1 MIEITTVIISIVSW
15 LSGIV
20 MALLLIIPKT
30 HISENRKAKIDKNKK
45 QKEFDGITK
54 NMKLLLDPIKRDL
67 NKDPDNRRIIFA
79 YRSDLKNADL
89 YKKKFHY
96 LKKTK
101 QTKQII
107 ILKNNKYVDVDEQE
121 HKRGKIG
128 RTRFD
133 FYIMSE
139 DFVKMLKK

>member
-79 YRSDLKNADL
+79 YRSDLKKAEFQLSNL
-89 YKKKFHY
+89 KKDP
-96 LKKTK
+96 KTK
-101 QTKQII
+101 QAD
-107 ILKNNKYVDVDEQE
+107 LLS
-121 HKRGKIG
+121 
-128 RTRFD
+128 
-133 FYIMSE
+133 YI
-139 DFVKMLKK
+139 DA